1 MNFMPITPIAETT
14 YTVTLSR
21 ADYEALTELVADASD
36 LVDTYAVKAR
46 LTAGETETF
55 PFELA
60 ERLLDGDHPI
70 TVFREHRGFTTRQ
83 LAETAGVLP
92 SCLLEIE
99 NIRKPG
105 SLDTMAKIA
114 AVLHVP
120 RDLLVA
126 Q

>member
-21 ADYEALTELVADASD
+21 ADYEDLTELVADASD
-36 LVDTYAVKAR
+36 LIDANTVKAC

-70 TVFREHRGFTTRQ
+70 TAFREHRGFTTCR
-83 LAETAGVLP
+83 LAETVGVLP

-99 NIRKPG
+99 NAREPG

-114 AVLHVP
+114 AALHVP
-120 RDLLVA
+120 RDLLVGL
-126 Q
+126 